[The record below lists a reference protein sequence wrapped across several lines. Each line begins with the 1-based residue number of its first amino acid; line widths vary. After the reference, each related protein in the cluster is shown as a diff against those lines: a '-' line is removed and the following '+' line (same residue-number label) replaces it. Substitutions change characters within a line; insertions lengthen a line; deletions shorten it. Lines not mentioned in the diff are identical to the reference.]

1 MTSYWYRHTESARG
15 AWPFHNL
22 PQCRPPHHELT
33 CNRSLTSIPSLD
45 ANVYG
50 KIITDLHT
58 NGTDKHYLLHS
69 LCHLVHTKRATS
81 FSLALRLHRICST
94 DDIKRYI
101 GETKRRPKDGLN
113 KDHRPVS
120 WQAYQHIRTFPRRSP
135 RRSHSF
141 HYGNEPQFVRHL
153 DKERQFLPKYWTK

>member
-1 MTSYWYRHTESARG
+1 MTSYWYRHTQSVRG
-15 AWPFHNL
+15 ACPFITYLNAVHPTMNS
-22 PQCRPPHHELT
+22 RAT
-33 CNRSLTSIPSLD
+33 VRSHPFPLWMS
-45 ANVYG
+45 
-50 KIITDLHT
+50 IITDLHIKPT
-58 NGTDKHYLLHS
+58 GKQYILHS